1 MASGEQ
7 IQQQLQKPQKKA
19 ANKQNKQNS
28 VIQAGAV
35 CGIHHGDVKIVIEIF
50 LRVAKPVLHI

>member
-28 VIQAGAV
+28 VVQAGAV
-35 CGIHHGDVKIVIEIF
+35 CSIMVMLK
-50 LRVAKPVLHI
+50 

>member
-28 VIQAGAV
+28 VVQAGAV
-35 CGIHHGDVKIVIEIF
+35 CGIGDVKIVIEIF
-50 LRVAKPVLHI
+50 